1 MPTVDVTI
9 IDRAISDGLKRQI
22 ASSLS
27 DVLVTHDLART
38 SGNQRQWR
46 VVAEAVRPTADPARR
61 PDLRFANLDYAAWHA
76 HLSGVCRWIPG
87 GS

>member
-9 IDRAISDGLKRQI
+9 IDRAISDGRKRQI

-27 DVLVTHDLART
+27 DVLVTHDLVGT
-38 SGNQRQWR
+38 PGNRRLWR
-46 VVAEAVRPTADPARR
+46 VVAEAVRPTADPAHG
-61 PDLRFANLDYAAWHA
+61 PDLRLADLDYAAWHD
-76 HLSGVCRWIPG
+76 HLSGVRRWIPG